1 MYVCACA
8 HTHTHINKGQIN
20 SINYLIMSTQ
30 SLVELVADKS
40 GMAFMH
46 KVEKLF
52 RKLKG
57 IWKVIRNFKSQI

>member
-1 MYVCACA
+1 
-8 HTHTHINKGQIN
+8 
-20 SINYLIMSTQ
+20 MSTQ

-40 GMAFMH
+40 GMTFMH

-57 IWKVIRNFKSQI
+57 IWKVIRNFKSQMQIFTALTLGGAYKTHWRRGG